1 MIPFISE
8 ESTWMGLKTMISH
21 FPELMKPQFVSD
33 GALGATEVIELL
45 KPRPSVSSM
54 DEHQCR
60 VWGYLL
66 AFLNQASE
74 AGVLS

>member
-1 MIPFISE
+1 
-8 ESTWMGLKTMISH
+8 MISH
-21 FPELMKPQFVSD
+21 FPELMKPLFVSD
-33 GALGATEVIELL
+33 GAVGATEVIELL

-74 AGVLS
+74 AGVLNISFG